1 MSDAPEILDS
11 HVHQWDPRTT
21 PREAT
26 LAVKLFG
33 WNPRLLDF
41 VVRLAMPKPLVDFV
55 GRGEFALNA
64 YLPDGLQA
72 DWGRHRGR
80 LVGVVHV
87 QAGWKGKRH
96 MDVVGETRWLESID
110 PGGDTI
116 RGIVGAAHLE
126 APDLV
131 DVLDTHQRASRRFRG
146 VRDMIAAHPSESI
159 VDWEREP
166 GLLRKAA
173 WRDGYTLL
181 AKRGL
186 TFDAWM
192 YHHQL
197 AEFGE
202 LARSAPETKVV
213 LCHLATPIALAGPF
227 GGLGGTAAERT
238 RITDEWKEAISDFAS
253 IPHARFKIGGLLMP
267 IVGFAVEQHEQPM
280 SEQEF
285 VDRVGPLIEWAIGT
299 IGIDRC
305 MFGSNFPMDK
315 VSIDYATLISGLDAL
330 LSSHSDEDKAKFFA
344 DNAREFYGIDG

>member
-21 PREAT
+21 PREAS

-55 GRGEFALNA
+55 GRGEYALKA
-64 YLPDGLQA
+64 YLPDDLHA
-72 DWGRHRGR
+72 DWGRHRDR
-80 LVGVVHV
+80 LIGIVHV

-96 MDVVGETRWLESID
+96 ADVVEETRWLESID

-126 APDLV
+126 APDLG
-131 DVLDTHQRASRRFRG
+131 DVLDAHERASRRFRG
-146 VRDMIAAHPSESI
+146 VRDMIAAHPNDAI

-166 GLLRKAA
+166 GLLRKTT
-173 WRDGYTLL
+173 WRDGYASLG
-181 AKRGL
+181 KRGL

-227 GGLGGTAAERT
+227 GGLGETAADRM
-238 RITDEWKEAISDFAS
+238 RITEEWKEAIFDFAS

-267 IVGFAVEQHEQPM
+267 ILGFGAEQREQPM
-280 SEQEF
+280 SEQEL

-305 MFGSNFPMDK
+305 MFGSNFPVDK
-315 VSIDYATLISGLDAL
+315 VSIDYATLVSGLDAL
-330 LSSHSDEDKAKFFA
+330 LSNHSDVDKARFFA